1 MKKLEK
7 TINYILEKKFSALSF
22 LAVFCSIIFLRVFVE
37 QFIAKS
43 SVINDYE
50 IVIEYIHNVYF
61 FLIAFV
67 ILWIF
72 LSWILKINP
81 GKLTGI
87 FVGASLLIIFPPLI
101 DMIKTKGEVFWS
113 FYVITSAKDLP
124 IQFFTFFGHLPSGIV
139 YFGTKVVFL
148 IAIFLF
154 GVVAYVISKK
164 VATAIF
170 AALGSYVVLF
180 FMGSFPTIFSLL
192 YYPLFSSKKIGE
204 IQSFEVASFFGS
216 PRRIFG
222 LKEIG
227 IKYTFPYNLEFIFFL
242 FLIFLLSVLF
252 FQLSR
257 KKFWSF
263 FQNFRFPQIAY
274 HLGLFFVGMGLG
286 LLDYPQSYSTD
297 IFSFFSAAV
306 LMLSIILAWLSSV
319 VVNDIYD
326 FEIDSISNQKRPL
339 PSGIFNKEDYAQLG
353 WILFFLSLLGG
364 ITIGIKFFILL
375 LVYQIIAWMYSA
387 EPLRLKKYPGIASFV
402 SSLASLVV
410 VFVGYILMSPDQTI
424 YGFSWRVILLLVIAY
439 TISIPIK
446 DFKDIEGDGKYGI
459 WTIPVLFGEKKA
471 RIIIGTNLFI
481 AFVMSVFF
489 LNELRL
495 FWWALF
501 FGSVAFL
508 IVNSK
513 KIKPQGLFWRI
524 LGAVTIYG
532 LILVKIVFM

>member
-7 TINYILEKKFSALSF
+7 IINFLLEKKVSALSF
-22 LAVFCSIIFLRVFVE
+22 VAVFSSIIFLRVFVE

-43 SVINDYE
+43 SVISDYE

-61 FLIAFV
+61 FLSAFV
-67 ILWIF
+67 ILWVF
-72 LSWILKINP
+72 LSRILKISP
-81 GKLTGI
+81 VKLTGI
-87 FVGASLLIIFPPLI
+87 FTIASLLIIFPPLL
-101 DMIKTKGEVFWS
+101 DMMKTKGEVFWS

-124 IQFFTFFGHLPSGIV
+124 VQFFTFFGHLPSGIV
-139 YFGTKVVFL
+139 YFGTRIVFL
-148 IAIFLF
+148 LAILLF
-154 GVVAYVISKK
+154 GMVAYVISKK
-164 VATAIF
+164 VTTAVF
-170 AALGSYVVLF
+170 AALGSYAVLF
-180 FMGSFPTIFSLL
+180 FMGSFPTIFSLF
-192 YYPLFSSKKIGE
+192 YFPLFTSKKIGE

-222 LKEIG
+222 LREVG
-227 IKYTFPYNLEFIFFL
+227 IKYTFPYNLEFIFFI
-242 FLIFLLSVLF
+242 FLTLLLSVLF
-252 FQLSR
+252 YR
-257 KKFWSF
+257 INKKKFWSF

-274 HLGLFFVGMGLG
+274 HAGLFFIGLG
-286 LLDYPQSYSTD
+286 LGFLEYPQSYSTD
-297 IFSFFSAAV
+297 IFSLFSIVV
-306 LMLSIILAWLSSV
+306 LIFSIILAWLASV

-326 FEIDSISNQKRPL
+326 FGIDNISNPTRPL
-339 PSGIFNKEDYAQLG
+339 PSGVLNKEEYVQLG

-364 ITIGIKFFILL
+364 ITIGMKFFILL

-402 SSLASLVV
+402 SSLASIMV
-410 VFVGYILMSPDQTI
+410 VFMGYILMSPDQTI
-424 YGFSWRVILLLVIAY
+424 YTFSWRVILLLIISY

-446 DFKDIEGDGKYGI
+446 DFKDIEGDGKYEV

-481 AFVMSVFF
+481 SFVMSVFF
-489 LNELRL
+489 LNELKL
-495 FWWALF
+495 FWWALL

-524 LGAVTIYG
+524 LGVVTIYG
-532 LILVKIVFM
+532 IILVKVVFM